1 MGKKNT
7 IRYTQPSILQR
18 LEALFLDNVGKIIT
32 REQILE
38 VAADPV
44 TRRIPENWHQRLSEL
59 RVDYGYTIQSSRD
72 SNELKRSEYRLV
84 SAERRT
90 ETGKRVKISPQTWRA
105 VLKRA
110 GECCEWNEGGSR
122 CGLKAGEVDPIGGG
136 TVKLTADHKTPHS
149 INPAADAN
157 DANAWQALCGRHQV
171 VKKNFWDHATG
182 KLNVYAIVQAAPEKE
197 KRTVYEFLREYF
209 AD

>member
-18 LEALFLDNVGKIIT
+18 LDSLFLDNVGKIIT

-44 TRRIPENWHQRLSEL
+44 TRRIPENWHQRFSDL

-72 SNELKRSEYRLV
+72 TKELKRSEYRLV

-90 ETGKRVKISPQTWRA
+90 ATGKRVKISPQTWRA

-136 TVKLTADHKTPHS
+136 IVKLTADHKTPHS